1 MPPTAGLGFKPRYF
15 EDVLARPAAG
25 MWYEIHAENYMIDGG
40 PQLSM
45 LERVRGVCPV
55 SVHGVGLSLA
65 AAADPDEAHLTRLR
79 ELVQRVEP
87 FLISEHLAWSS
98 WSGHSFPDLLPFPR
112 TEASLSRLARN
123 IEITQERLRRRILIE
138 NPSQYIQL
146 GHELPEP
153 DFLAELA
160 RRTGCGLLIDV
171 NNVYV
176 SSRNLEFDARAY
188 LEALPA
194 EAIEE
199 IHLAGHA
206 ADSPE
211 PGALLVDTHGAA
223 ICEEVWSFYER
234 LIASIGPRPTLI
246 ERDANLP
253 SFDELLAERN
263 RADACLISHESGR
276 GDRSASY
283 G

>member
-25 MWYEIHAENYMIDGG
+25 IWYEVHAENYMIEGG

-45 LERVRGVCPV
+45 LERVRDACPV

-65 AAADPDEAHLTRLR
+65 ADADPDEEHLTRLR
-79 ELVQRVEP
+79 ELVQWVEP

-98 WSGHSFPDLLPFPR
+98 WSGHWFPDLLPFPR
-112 TEASLSRLARN
+112 TQASLDRLARN

-138 NPSQYIQL
+138 NPSHYIQL

-153 DFLAELA
+153 DFLAELT

-176 SSRNLEFDARAY
+176 SSRNLQFDARTY
-188 LEALPA
+188 LAALPA
-194 EAIEE
+194 QAIEE

-206 ADSPE
+206 ADSSE
-211 PGALLVDTHGAA
+211 PGALLVDTHGAS
-223 ICEEVWSFYER
+223 ISEDVWGLYER
-234 LIASIGPRPTLI
+234 LIAAIGPRPTLI
-246 ERDANLP
+246 ERDENLP
-253 SFDELLAERN
+253 SFGELLAERN
-263 RADACLISHESGR
+263 RAQDHLIANVRHSLEQCV
-276 GDRSASY
+276 SY

>member
-15 EDVLARPAAG
+15 ENVLARPAAG
-25 MWYEIHAENYMIDGG
+25 MWYEIHAENYMIEGG
-40 PQLSM
+40 PQLAM
-45 LERVRGVCPV
+45 LERVRGACPV

-65 AAADPDEAHLTRLR
+65 ADADPDDAHLTRLR
-79 ELVQRVEP
+79 ELVQRIEP

-98 WSGHSFPDLLPFPR
+98 WGGHSFPDLLPFPR
-112 TEASLSRLARN
+112 MQASLSRLARN

-138 NPSQYIQL
+138 NPSHYLQL
-146 GHELPEP
+146 GHEMPEP

-160 RRTGCGLLIDV
+160 HRTGCGLLIDV

-176 SSRNLEFDARAY
+176 SSRNLGLEAHTY

-194 EAIEE
+194 AVIEE

-206 ADSPE
+206 ADSAE
-211 PGALLVDTHGAA
+211 PDALLVDTHGAS
-223 ICEEVWSFYER
+223 ICEDVWSLYER

-246 ERDANLP
+246 ERDENLP
-253 SFDELLAERN
+253 PFDELLAERN
-263 RADACLISHESGR
+263 RAQDHLVGR
-276 GDRSASY
+276 IDERASY